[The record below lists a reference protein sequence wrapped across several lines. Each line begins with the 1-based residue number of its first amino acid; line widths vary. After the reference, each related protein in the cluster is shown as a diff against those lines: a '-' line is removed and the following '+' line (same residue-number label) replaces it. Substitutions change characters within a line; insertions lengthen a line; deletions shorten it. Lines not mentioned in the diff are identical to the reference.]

1 MKDILYDRDY
11 NEQNEEIKKERRNK
25 LYKIA
30 RQEGY
35 SIEKEYLDYDKYNKG
50 DKLKELEKDIE
61 AGKVKNV
68 IVSSLDRL
76 SRNMPEAMIIIDKI
90 EKNNGHCLF
99 LDTTLKEISTQERA
113 FMKYLLESQRKF
125 MEIKRRFSR
134 GIEFNEDLFN
144 TIKDKPIKL
153 GYLIGYAGKGNIIT
167 NNDEILGQEFDE
179 FSSEQLEVKVIPQK
193 IVKDEE
199 DYLNIIVKFEKEL
212 DKDLFKDRLLQEDFA
227 EDDEMEM

>member
-35 SIEKEYLDYDKYNKG
+35 NIEKEYLDYDKYNKG

-90 EKNNGHCLF
+90 ERNNGHCLF

-179 FSSEQLEVKVIPQK
+179 FSSEQLEVKVIPQN

>member
-35 SIEKEYLDYDKYNKG
+35 NIEKEYLDYDKYNKG

-76 SRNMPEAMIIIDKI
+76 SRNMLEAMIIIDKI
-90 EKNNGHCLF
+90 ERNNGHCLF

-167 NNDEILGQEFDE
+167 NNDEILVQEFDE

-199 DYLNIIVKFEKEL
+199 DYLNIVVKFEKEL

>member
-35 SIEKEYLDYDKYNKG
+35 NIEKEYLDYDKYNKG
-50 DKLKELEKDIE
+50 EKLKELEKDIE

-76 SRNMPEAMIIIDKI
+76 SRNMPEAMHIIDKI
-90 EKNNGHCLF
+90 ERNNGHFLF

-113 FMKYLLESQRKF
+113 FMKYFLESQRKS
-125 MEIKRRFSR
+125 MVIKRRFSR
-134 GIEFNEDLFN
+134 DIEFNEELFN

-153 GYLIGYAGKGNIIT
+153 GYLIGYVGKGNIIT
-167 NNDEILGQEFDE
+167 NNEEILGQEFDE
-179 FSSEQLEVKVIPQK
+179 FSPEQLEVKVIPQK
-193 IVKDEE
+193 IIKDEE
-199 DYLNIIVKFEKEL
+199 NYLNIVVKFEKEL
-212 DKDLFKDRLLQEDFA
+212 DKDLFKDRLLQVDFA

>member
-1 MKDILYDRDY
+1 MRDILYDRDY

-35 SIEKEYLDYDKYNKG
+35 NIEKEYLDYDKYNKG

-68 IVSSLDRL
+68 IVSSIDRL

-90 EKNNGHCLF
+90 ERNNGHCLF

-113 FMKYLLESQRKF
+113 FMKYFLESQRKS
-125 MEIKRRFSR
+125 MAIKRRFSR

-153 GYLIGYAGKGNIIT
+153 GYLIGYVGKGNIIT
-167 NNDEILGQEFDE
+167 NNEEILGQEFDE

-199 DYLNIIVKFEKEL
+199 DYLNIVVKFEKEL

>member
-90 EKNNGHCLF
+90 ERNNGHCLF

>member
-50 DKLKELEKDIE
+50 DKLKKLEKDIE